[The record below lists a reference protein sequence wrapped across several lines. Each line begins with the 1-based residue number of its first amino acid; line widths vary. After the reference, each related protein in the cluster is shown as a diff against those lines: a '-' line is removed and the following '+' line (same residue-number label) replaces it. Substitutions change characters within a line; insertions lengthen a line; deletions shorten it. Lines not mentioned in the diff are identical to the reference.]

1 MQFDRLRRRDFI
13 AALGGAAA
21 WPSVA
26 RAQEGERMRRIGILM
41 PYPPT
46 DVDNR
51 SRLDALKQEL
61 QQLGWMRGRNIEFD
75 ERWTTDNMDLVRA
88 NAANLVELR
97 PDVIV
102 ASGGR
107 VIPILVR
114 ITRTVPIV
122 LPGTVDPVGNGWVKS
137 LARPGGNIT
146 GFAFMEFSIFGKLL
160 DLLKQL
166 APGTVRVGLVF
177 NPDNPSNVPFR
188 REIRNFA
195 GPLGI
200 EPVVFP
206 IHGLS
211 DIDRAIVTMAQ
222 QPNTAVFF
230 LPDLTI
236 LAMAQQVVELV
247 RQRRL
252 PTIYT
257 DLIYVRHGGLAFYG
271 VDRADLYRRAAGYID
286 RILHG
291 EKPGD
296 LPFQQPTKY
305 QFVINLKAATA
316 LGINVP
322 PTLLALADEVIE

>member
-1 MQFDRLRRRDFI
+1 MRRREFI
-13 AALGGAAA
+13 GLIGGVAATWPLAAHAQQGG
-21 WPSVA
+21 
-26 RAQEGERMRRIGILM
+26 RMRRVGILM
-41 PYPPT
+41 PFSPS
-46 DVDNR
+46 DAEMQDRVQ
-51 SRLDALKQEL
+51 ALKKEL
-61 QQLGWMRGRNIEFD
+61 QNRGWTAGVNIQFD

-107 VIPILVR
+107 VIPVLLQ
-114 ITRTVPIV
+114 ITRAVPIV
-122 LPGTVDPVGNGWVKS
+122 VPGSVDPVGTGWVKS

-146 GFAFMEFSIFGKLL
+146 GFTLMEFSMFGKLL

-177 NPDNPSNVPFR
+177 NPDNPSNLPFR
-188 REIRNFA
+188 REIEAFA
-195 GPLGI
+195 RPLGI
-200 EPVVFP
+200 EPIVFP
-206 IHGLS
+206 IHGLA
-211 DIDRAIVTMAQ
+211 DIDRAIVTMAE

-230 LPDLTI
+230 LPDVTI
-236 LAMAQQVVELV
+236 LAMAQQVVDLV
-247 RQRRL
+247 RQRHL

-257 DLIYVRHGGLAFYG
+257 DLIYLRHGGLAFYG

-286 RILHG
+286 HILHG

-316 LGINVP
+316 LGLDVP
-322 PTLLALADEVIE
+322 PALLALADEVIE

>member
-1 MQFDRLRRRDFI
+1 MAIHIRRRELI
-13 AALGGAAA
+13 AALGGAGTWPLAA
-21 WPSVA
+21 W
-26 RAQEGERMRRIGILM
+26 AQQGERIRRIGILM
-41 PYPPT
+41 PYPPI
-46 DVDNR
+46 DVENR
-51 SRLDALKQEL
+51 SRVDALKQEL
-61 QQLGWMRGRNIEFD
+61 QRLGWTRGRDIEFD

-107 VIPILVR
+107 VIPVLLQ
-114 ITRTVPIV
+114 ITRAVPIV
-122 LPGTVDPVGNGWVKS
+122 VPRTVDPVGTGWVKS

-146 GFAFMEFSIFGKLL
+146 GFTLMEFSMFGKLL

-177 NPDNPSNVPFR
+177 NPDNPSNLPFR
-188 REIRNFA
+188 REIETFA
-195 GPLGI
+195 GSLGI

-206 IHGLS
+206 IHGLA
-211 DIDRAIVTMAQ
+211 DIDRAIVTMAE

-247 RQRRL
+247 RRHHL

-316 LGINVP
+316 LGLDVP
-322 PTLLALADEVIE
+322 PALLASADEVIE